1 MKSKSQR
8 RQPRRPRTKQR
19 YALKEQ
25 DPVQKPPPSASRA
38 MQATIPR
45 ILHVPEP
52 EYGRLIT
59 AILRLLDAA
68 EAGLAALVRRESPPD
83 PPTDREAG

>member
-1 MKSKSQR
+1 MRARSQQAAR
-8 RQPRRPRTKQR
+8 RRPRTRQR

-25 DPVQKPPPSASRA
+25 EPVQKPPPRTSRA
-38 MQATIPR
+38 MQTTIPR

-52 EYGRLIT
+52 EYGGLIA

-68 EAGLAALVRRESPPD
+68 EAGLATLIKRERPPD